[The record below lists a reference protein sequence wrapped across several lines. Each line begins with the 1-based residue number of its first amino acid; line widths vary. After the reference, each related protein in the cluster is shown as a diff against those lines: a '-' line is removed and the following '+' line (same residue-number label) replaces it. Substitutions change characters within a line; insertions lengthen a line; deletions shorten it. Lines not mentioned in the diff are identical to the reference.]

1 MSYWIHC
8 KTAHLSLRYT
18 TTALSFLSWSRA
30 GIALPFEYAAEGDWE
45 PVSDT
50 DLIWRLTSNTWRK
63 ETKFQQFNWSL
74 RLIREHKVSWYIRSR
89 FRKVQQ
95 GRTAFLLCLT
105 SDWLK
110 TKNQQTNKNQNQQ
123 IKQKHRQKKNKQR
136 ETNLNYYC
144 NNSIRCPWGCVHR
157 QWAKRDLGLSL
168 SLIARNPISTNRG
181 FTAYKLCTN
190 LDLRKSRQEQLRSE
204 RRRRTGNISEKYFV
218 QQMKQNI
225 SAHRLNHCKPCPAI
239 GPKNS
244 RLPLKQSA
252 VHWKLIM
259 VWSPAFSRAFSSL
272 PVFNLSSHEN
282 THSVPY
288 LLAIVVILV
297 SVFWYIFSL

>member
-1 MSYWIHC
+1 MSNVW
-8 KTAHLSLRYT
+8 
-18 TTALSFLSWSRA
+18 
-30 GIALPFEYAAEGDWE
+30 
-45 PVSDT
+45 
-50 DLIWRLTSNTWRK
+50 LIENQKSTNK
-63 ETKFQQFNWSL
+63 QKPKPAN
-74 RLIREHKVSWYIRSR
+74 
-89 FRKVQQ
+89 
-95 GRTAFLLCLT
+95 
-105 SDWLK
+105 K
-110 TKNQQTNKNQNQQ
+110 TKTQTKKKQTKRNKFKLLLQQQYSVTL
-123 IKQKHRQKKNKQR
+123 RM
-136 ETNLNYYC
+136 
-144 NNSIRCPWGCVHR
+144 SVHR

-225 SAHRLNHCKPCPAI
+225 SAHRLNHCKLCPAI

>member
-1 MSYWIHC
+1 MSNVW
-8 KTAHLSLRYT
+8 
-18 TTALSFLSWSRA
+18 
-30 GIALPFEYAAEGDWE
+30 
-45 PVSDT
+45 
-50 DLIWRLTSNTWRK
+50 LIENQKSTNK
-63 ETKFQQFNWSL
+63 QKPKPAN
-74 RLIREHKVSWYIRSR
+74 
-89 FRKVQQ
+89 
-95 GRTAFLLCLT
+95 
-105 SDWLK
+105 K
-110 TKNQQTNKNQNQQ
+110 TKTQTKKKQTKRNKFKLLLQQQYSVPL
-123 IKQKHRQKKNKQR
+123 RM
-136 ETNLNYYC
+136 
-144 NNSIRCPWGCVHR
+144 SVHR

-252 VHWKLIM
+252 
-259 VWSPAFSRAFSSL
+259 AFSRAFSSL